1 MTIWLFFI
9 TIFALI
15 GLGCPIV
22 FAFLA
27 GSVLYFILIGQ
38 GLAFALKV
46 MLDGTSSFI
55 LMAIPFFI
63 LAAHLFDEASVT
75 DRIFGFAGKAVG
87 HWRGGLAHVNI
98 LNSLIFSGMSG
109 SAVADTSGI
118 GALSARAMTKAGF
131 SREFSAAIT
140 ISSSIIGPI
149 IPPSIPVLIIAAVT
163 NVSVG
168 QLFLGGIG
176 PGIVM
181 ALALFVYCWA
191 ISFRRDFPRQPKAS
205 MREVLKAFVF
215 AAPALFTPVILMG
228 GIYSGMFT
236 PTEAAAVASL
246 YALLLVPV
254 YGGRYDARRLIALVL
269 SVAKMTAMVMLL
281 VATVAD
287 VSWIVTVERLPEGF
301 ASWILRLELSTPALL
316 LVFNIVLLA
325 LGALLPTEVMI
336 FLFIPIIFPAA
347 VAAGI
352 DPVHF
357 CIVAIVNLMIGLNT
371 PPFGLQLFVASGV
384 LKLPIRA
391 ILSESWP
398 MLVVMGAM
406 LLLITYC
413 APVVTFLPQLLD

>member
-27 GSVLYFILIGQ
+27 GSVLYFVLIGQ

-176 PGIVM
+176 PGILM

-191 ISFRRDFPRQPKAS
+191 ISFRRDFPRQPKAPI
-205 MREVLKAFVF
+205 REVLKAFVF

-301 ASWILRLELSTPALL
+301 ASWILGLELSTPALL

-384 LKLPIRA
+384 LKLPVRA

-398 MLVVMGAM
+398 MLAVMGGM